1 VVEKYFNL
9 LGILPAIFWLLIV
22 LAIGIII
29 RNKNIHKPHYRYFIP
44 NLLAKIIFS
53 LLFAAVYIFIY
64 EGGDTVAYY
73 DGANVLNNL
82 LLKDFDTYWFV
93 MFNDFNNS
101 HYTIYY
107 DLSTG
112 YPPGWIF
119 REPEGFFVSKLM
131 SFFSFFTL
139 RSYLAMTIIM
149 AFFSSLA
156 SWKLFELA
164 RSYKLN
170 NEKLLAFGILFLP
183 SVNFWCAGVSK
194 DSVVFIA
201 ALILIYNTFLIIS
214 SEKNATPKNY
224 IYAIISGF
232 IIYKVRSFILAA
244 ILLPMLFSIASRV
257 VKAMG
262 GTDFI
267 VASIRTLV
275 LLIGIF
281 IGGRTLVTTGEE
293 DFIKQNALIAE
304 AAVIQKDFQENTS
317 YGDKKYDI
325 GLEEFTPLGLL
336 RSTPFAI
343 LAGLYRPYIWEVRSP
358 TLVLNGL
365 ESILF
370 IYFTFLLFKSK
381 FLEKWRK
388 IRAHEFLIFC
398 LIFIMII
405 AFMTGLTS
413 GLYGVL
419 VRLRSILL
427 PFMFILLTVEF
438 DRIASKSTSNG
449 EIQES

>member
-1 VVEKYFNL
+1 MVEKYFNL
-9 LGILPAIFWLLIV
+9 LGIIPAIFWLLLV

-29 RNKNIHKPHYRYFIP
+29 RNKNIDKPHYRYFIP
-44 NLLAKIIFS
+44 NLLAKITFS
-53 LLFAAVYIFIY
+53 ILFAIVYIFIY

-73 DGANVLNNL
+73 DGATVLNNL
-82 LLKDFDTYWFV
+82 LLKDLDTYWFV
-93 MFNDFNNS
+93 MTNNFENT
-101 HYTIYY
+101 HYTMYY

-139 RSYLAMTIIM
+139 KSYLAMTIIM

-170 NEKLLAFGILFLP
+170 NEKLLAFGVLFLP
-183 SVNFWCAGVSK
+183 SVNFWCSGVSK

-201 ALILIYNTFLIIS
+201 SLILIYNTFTIIS
-214 SEKNATPKNY
+214 SDKKATFKNY
-224 IYAIISGF
+224 VHAIIAA
-232 IIYKVRSFILAA
+232 IIIFKIRSFILAA
-244 ILLPMLFSIASRV
+244 ILLPMLFSVSSRI

-281 IGGRTLVTTGEE
+281 IGGRTLITTGEE
-293 DFIKQNALIAE
+293 DFINQNALIAE
-304 AAVIQKDFQENTS
+304 AAVIQKDFQQNES

-325 GLEEFTPLGLL
+325 GLEEFTPVGLL
-336 RSTPFAI
+336 QSTPFAI

-358 TLVLNGL
+358 TLILNGL
-365 ESILF
+365 ESVFFL
-370 IYFTFLLFKSK
+370 YFTFLLFRSK

-427 PFMFILLTVEF
+427 PFLFILLTVQF
-438 DRIASKSTSNG
+438 DQLPSRERRETK
-449 EIQES
+449 